1 MSSISTDLKD
11 VLNLS
16 LGLLGEDAITD
27 YDNPDSEAGIKM
39 KRFMEFSINEVQ
51 RDYLWSELSTQI
63 ALVTSGVD
71 YEYNLP
77 ADCLRP
83 LGIRLNATSAE
94 ALHPFFTKLE
104 QSYVLEGGK
113 LTTYASDPELFYI
126 RSEVDPTKWSSE
138 MEHCITLKLAV
149 NAGLLVAD
157 NGGLVQMYEQKYEA
171 MSLPR
176 AKMLQSRKKTNV
188 TKFIPEGFD
197 NLATRNS

>member
-51 RDYLWSELSTQI
+51 RDYLWSELSTQT
-63 ALVTSGVD
+63 ALLSSDVD
-71 YEYNLP
+71 YEYDLP
-77 ADCLRP
+77 TDCLRP
-83 LGIRLNATSAE
+83 LGIRLNTVGVE
-94 ALHPFFTKLE
+94 LHPFFSNIE
-104 QSYVLEGGK
+104 QSYILEGGK
-113 LTTYASDPELFYI
+113 LTTYATEPELFYI
-126 RSEVDPTKWSSE
+126 RSEIDPTKWSSE
-138 MEHCITLKLAV
+138 MEHCITLKLAI
-149 NAGLLVAD
+149 NSGLLVCD